1 MIPLPTMT
9 HSIPRSFVV
18 LPFSVSCI
26 VQLSL
31 HIKKFHYSH
40 TIVSIITVSLDL
52 ATPNNNKRNDKRGY
66 CEVCEE
72 DKYNCSYL

>member
-1 MIPLPTMT
+1 M
-9 HSIPRSFVV
+9 
-18 LPFSVSCI
+18 